1 MALKDRLT
9 SDQELTALKKIIAAI
24 IFWLFLFLAI
34 IIIFLVQDF
43 RSWVLRLPEMLAS
56 EDAKGVAFWLGI
68 IFVGGIF
75 YFGIRPLVATDS
87 AFESAKPASQELET
101 SSTLVEVRNQ
111 LEKLKDSTSDRI
123 ALGLKKT
130 TEEIT
135 RKIEESVTKSADLSD
150 IDGLFQAGRQRL
162 INESSRIDRISR
174 RNLYFGIVFSGFALT
189 FLAWPLVA
197 QTIYPA
203 LHNEDI
209 SRWIAQSYLPRI
221 AVGLLLQFVG
231 FFFLRLYVA
240 NENDLKHNR
249 NELTNI
255 EAKMMALQLSKTA
268 DTASK
273 KEVIKTLLK
282 TERNFT
288 LKRNERTISAD
299 VNEYNDIKA
308 LLERLVSKLPG
319 VKG

>member
-1 MALKDRLT
+1 VSSEPGAGQIVF
-9 SDQELTALKKIIAAI
+9 S
-24 IFWLFLFLAI
+24 
-34 IIIFLVQDF
+34 VPDF
-43 RSWVLRLPEMLAS
+43 RIWVLRLPQKLDTDA
-56 EDAKGVAFWLGI
+56 AKGGAVWLGI
-68 IFVGGIF
+68 FIVIGIF
-75 YFGIRPLVATDS
+75 YFGIRPLLVTDS
-87 AFESAKPASQELET
+87 ALESAKPASQELE
-101 SSTLVEVRNQ
+101 SSATLVEIRGQ

-135 RKIEESVTKSADLSD
+135 KKIEENLTKSLDLSD
-150 IDGLFQAGRQRL
+150 LDGLFQAARQRL
-162 INESSRIDRISR
+162 ISESLRIDKISS
-174 RNLYFGIVFSGFALT
+174 RNLYFGIVFSGFALA

-197 QTIYPA
+197 QTIYPTV
-203 LHNEDI
+203 HNEDI

-268 DTASK
+268 DAASRK
-273 KEVIKTLLK
+273 DVIKTLLK

-288 LKRNERTISAD
+288 LRKNERTISSD
-299 VNEYNDIKA
+299 VTEYNDLKA

-319 VKG
+319 LKG